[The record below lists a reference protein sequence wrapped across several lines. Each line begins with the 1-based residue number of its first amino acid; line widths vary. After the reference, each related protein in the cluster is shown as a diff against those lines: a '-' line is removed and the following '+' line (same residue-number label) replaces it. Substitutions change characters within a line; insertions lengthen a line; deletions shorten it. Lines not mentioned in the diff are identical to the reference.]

1 MADKLNESSPD
12 SVMAKPAGGQVAN
25 DGTGIVQVDP
35 WLEPY
40 KGALRSRFAKTQN
53 WIKTI
58 DKHEGGLEKFSR
70 GYEQFGFNVSP
81 DGTILYREWAPFAL
95 RAYLIGDFNGWNRDS
110 HEMKRDPFGVWE
122 ISLPQVNGQ
131 PAIPHDSKIK
141 ISMVV
146 PNDGQRAERLPAW
159 IKRVTQDLSV
169 SPAYDARFWNP
180 PEKYKWKNARPPKPL
195 SARIYEAHVGI
206 SSPEPKVATYK
217 EFTQNTLPRIRDLG
231 YNTIQLMAIMEHAYY
246 ASFGYQINS
255 FFAASSR
262 YGHPDDLKE
271 LIDTAHG
278 MGITVLLD
286 VVHSHAS
293 KNILDGLN
301 MFDNSDHL
309 YFHEGARG
317 RHELWDS
324 RLFNYGHHE
333 VLRFLLSNLRFWME
347 EYQFD
352 GFRFDGVTSMLYTH
366 HGIGTGFSGG
376 YHEYFGPSVDEE
388 GVVYL
393 MLANEMLHSIYPNC
407 ITVAEDVSGMPGLC
421 VKLSLGGIGFDYRL
435 AMAVPDLYIKWL
447 KEKQDIE
454 WDMGALCFTLTNR
467 RHGEKTIAYAESHD
481 QALVGDKT
489 LLFWLCD
496 AEMYTNMSKMSTFT
510 PVIER
515 GMALH
520 KMIRLITHALGGE
533 AYLNFEGNEFGH
545 PEWLDFPREGNQNSF
560 HYARRQFNLVEDKL
574 LRYHFLNDFDKA
586 MQWTEEKY
594 GWLHSPQAYV
604 SLKNESDKVIVFER
618 AGLLFIFNF
627 HPSSSFTDYRV
638 GIEQAGTYR
647 VVLNSDDPAF
657 GGLGRSQNDTRFF
670 TTDFAWNDRKNFLQ
684 VYIPTRSAMVR
695 KTMHLAIDEFTAHSH
710 NRYSRW
716 KKRSTPVG
724 SLRYRSATSSGRRKF
739 VSEFKSITQS
749 IDILSAFVPRWAPR
763 GPTKIYKGFQVS
775 FLPQENETVLNRQT
789 LSRTTIKNGDDL
801 CRSAY
806 LFDVPM
812 IGISSHPHVNLSSR
826 KFRAQ
831 YETVRCLALS
841 KSRWSQR

>member
-1 MADKLNESSPD
+1 MDQLNEASAD
-12 SVMAKPAGGQVAN
+12 SVMAKPASNHVRN
-25 DGTGIVQVDP
+25 DGTGVVALDP

-40 KGALRSRFAKTQN
+40 SGALRSRFAKAQN

-58 DKHEGGLEKFSR
+58 DKTEGGLEQFSR
-70 GYEQFGFNVSP
+70 GYEKFGFHVTQ
-81 DGTILYREWAPFAL
+81 DGTIHYREWAPFAL
-95 RAYLIGDFNGWNRDS
+95 RAYVIGDFNGWNRDS

-122 ISLPQVNGQ
+122 ISLPPQNGQ

-141 ISMVV
+141 ISFVV
-146 PNDGQRAERLPAW
+146 PNDHARQERIPAW

-169 SPAYDARFWNP
+169 SPVYDARFWNP
-180 PEKYKWKNARPPKPL
+180 PTKYQFKHPRPPKPK

-262 YGHPDDLKE
+262 YGLPDDLKE
-271 LIDTAHG
+271 LIDTAHSY
-278 MGITVLLD
+278 GITVLLD

-293 KNILDGLN
+293 KNVLDGLN

-309 YFHEGARG
+309 YFHEGTRG

-376 YHEYFGPSVDEE
+376 YHEYFGPNVDED

-393 MLANEMLHSIYPNC
+393 MLANEMLHNIFPNA
-407 ITVAEDVSGMPGLC
+407 ITIAEDVSGMPALC
-421 VKLSLGGIGFDYRL
+421 IKLSLGGIGFDYRL

-447 KEKQDIE
+447 KEKQDID
-454 WDMGALCFTLTNR
+454 WDMGQLCFTLTNR

-496 AEMYTNMSKMSTFT
+496 AQMYTNMSVLSEFT

-520 KMIRLITHALGGE
+520 KMIRLVTHALGGE

-545 PEWLDFPREGNQNSF
+545 PEWLDFPREGNGNSF
-560 HYARRQFNLVEDKL
+560 HYARRQFNLPDDEL
-574 LRYHFLNDFDKA
+574 LRYRFLNVFDKA
-586 MQWTEEKY
+586 MQWTEEQY

-638 GIEQAGTYR
+638 GVEQAGTYR
-647 VVLNSDDPAF
+647 IVLNTDEPKY
-657 GGLGRSQNDTRFF
+657 GGLNRVQNDTRFF
-670 TTDFAWNDRKNFLQ
+670 TTDFAWNNRKNFLQ
-684 VYIPTRSAMVR
+684 VYIPTRSAIV
-695 KTMHLAIDEFTAHSH
+695 
-710 NRYSRW
+710 
-716 KKRSTPVG
+716 
-724 SLRYRSATSSGRRKF
+724 
-739 VSEFKSITQS
+739 
-749 IDILSAFVPRWAPR
+749 
-763 GPTKIYKGFQVS
+763 
-775 FLPQENETVLNRQT
+775 
-789 LSRTTIKNGDDL
+789 
-801 CRSAY
+801 
-806 LFDVPM
+806 
-812 IGISSHPHVNLSSR
+812 
-826 KFRAQ
+826 
-831 YETVRCLALS
+831 LALEETLDPDW
-841 KSRWSQR
+841 KSNVSLGY